1 MALTPDET
9 ELIRNSFRVVS
20 QDTQQAANRFY
31 RILFERSPHLRHM
44 FLNDMEQQGGMLMS
58 KLGLIVA
65 ELQNIPG
72 LVPVLE
78 DLALRHVAYGVKPQH
93 YPLVGDAL
101 LQMLAE
107 VLAED
112 FTPATGAAWVK
123 AYDDVSRLM
132 IRSAYSHEVIPADT

>member
-9 ELIRNSFRVVS
+9 ELIRNSFRIVS
-20 QDTQQAANRFY
+20 QDSPQAANRFY

-112 FTPATGAAWVK
+112 FTPATRAAWVK

>member
-9 ELIRNSFRVVS
+9 ELIRNSFRIVS
-20 QDTQQAANRFY
+20 QDSPQAANRFY

-107 VLAED
+107 MLAED
-112 FTPATGAAWVK
+112 FTPATRAAWVK

>member
-20 QDTQQAANRFY
+20 QDSQQAANRFY

-107 VLAED
+107 MLAED
-112 FTPATGAAWVK
+112 FTPATRAAWVK

-132 IRSAYSHEVIPADT
+132 ISSAYSHEVIPADT

>member
-20 QDTQQAANRFY
+20 QDSQQAANRFY

-107 VLAED
+107 MLAED
-112 FTPATGAAWVK
+112 FTPATRAAWVK

-132 IRSAYSHEVIPADT
+132 IRSAYSHEVIPAET

>member
-9 ELIRNSFRVVS
+9 ELIRNSFRIVS
-20 QDTQQAANRFY
+20 QDSPQAANRFY

-93 YPLVGDAL
+93 YALVGDAL

-112 FTPATGAAWVK
+112 FTPATRAAWVK

>member
-9 ELIRNSFRVVS
+9 ELIRSSFRVVS
-20 QDTQQAANRFY
+20 QDSQQAANRFY

-101 LQMLAE
+101 IRMLAE
-107 VLAED
+107 VLGED
-112 FTPATGAAWVK
+112 FTPQTRAAWVK

-132 IRSAYSHEVIPADT
+132 IRSAYSHEVIPAET

>member
-112 FTPATGAAWVK
+112 FTPATRAAWVK